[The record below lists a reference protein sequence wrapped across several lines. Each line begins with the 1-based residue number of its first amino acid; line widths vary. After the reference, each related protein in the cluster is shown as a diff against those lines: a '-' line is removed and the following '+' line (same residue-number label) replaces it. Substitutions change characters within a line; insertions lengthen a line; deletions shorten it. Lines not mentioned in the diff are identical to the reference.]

1 MLATLPVAAL
11 LQALRFLGNLRRR
24 LKSPPD
30 YVVFTLE
37 GAYPELP
44 TPRPGFLQRR
54 LFPGPVLSL
63 RELGEQL
70 HAVRQDPRI
79 KGVVLNIRGLNL
91 PVAQAQTLR
100 DLVLQ
105 LGSSGK
111 RVVAWSSSYDN
122 ARYYVATAAG
132 EVLLQN
138 GGSAS
143 PRGPRAGF
151 VFLAEAL
158 ERAGVK
164 ADFVQ
169 ISPYKSAA
177 DHLTRSGMSDEA
189 REMSNWLMDGYY
201 DDFLQAIASGRNV
214 ESAAAGDLVDGAPYT
229 DLQALGAG
237 VVDGLVSEEDLPAH
251 LAAGGKP
258 ARLAYWSTARR
269 RVLRPS
275 PSFPGRYIALIRVEG
290 VIVNGRSQRPPGR
303 PPLPLPLAFNPR
315 AGDITVVQQARTA
328 LMDRRAAAVVLY
340 VNSEGGSASASESMA
355 AALEKLAA
363 AKPLIAAMGPVA
375 ASGGYYVCTPAQWI
389 SAQPSTLT
397 GSIGV
402 LAGKFVTGAL
412 WDKLL
417 FRRESIYR
425 GQQAD
430 FDSGERPYSDEE
442 RQSLTEDIHR
452 VYDVFLDRVM
462 ASRRMS
468 REEVDA
474 VAGGRVWTGRQAQ
487 ERGLVDHLGGLED
500 ALAKAR
506 QEAGLHP
513 RAPVYEIPVSRE
525 HSLPPLPDPVSML
538 GYSVENLT
546 MLGGGAPLCLCD
558 PLPLEVHNG
567 A

>member
-1 MLATLPVAAL
+1 
-11 LQALRFLGNLRRR
+11 
-24 LKSPPD
+24 
-30 YVVFTLE
+30 
-37 GAYPELP
+37 
-44 TPRPGFLQRR
+44 
-54 LFPGPVLSL
+54 
-63 RELGEQL
+63 
-70 HAVRQDPRI
+70 
-79 KGVVLNIRGLNL
+79 
-91 PVAQAQTLR
+91 
-100 DLVLQ
+100 
-105 LGSSGK
+105 
-111 RVVAWSSSYDN
+111 
-122 ARYYVATAAG
+122 
-132 EVLLQN
+132 
-138 GGSAS
+138 
-143 PRGPRAGF
+143 
-151 VFLAEAL
+151 
-158 ERAGVK
+158 
-164 ADFVQ
+164 
-169 ISPYKSAA
+169 
-177 DHLTRSGMSDEA
+177 
-189 REMSNWLMDGYY
+189 
-201 DDFLQAIASGRNV
+201 
-214 ESAAAGDLVDGAPYT
+214 
-229 DLQALGAG
+229 
-237 VVDGLVSEEDLPAH
+237 
-251 LAAGGKP
+251 
-258 ARLAYWSTARR
+258 
-269 RVLRPS
+269 
-275 PSFPGRYIALIRVEG
+275 
-290 VIVNGRSQRPPGR
+290 
-303 PPLPLPLAFNPR
+303 
-315 AGDITVVQQARTA
+315 
-328 LMDRRAAAVVLY
+328 
-340 VNSEGGSASASESMA
+340 MA

-468 REEVDA
+468 RDEVDA